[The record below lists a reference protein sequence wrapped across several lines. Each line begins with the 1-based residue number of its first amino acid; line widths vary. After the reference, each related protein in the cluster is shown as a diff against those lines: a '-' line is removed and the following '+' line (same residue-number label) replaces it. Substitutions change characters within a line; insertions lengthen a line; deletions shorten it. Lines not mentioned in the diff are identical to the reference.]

1 MQVVKWGDSLA
12 VCLPDAVVE
21 ALQLKEGDEITV
33 EAGERSIQV
42 ARDRTKRRPSRA
54 CSPSPGPCRP
64 GGASPATKP
73 TSAADKPA
81 AS

>member
-42 ARDRTKRRPSRA
+42 ARDRTKEEAIASLLSLARSMPPGWRFSRDEA
-54 CSPSPGPCRP
+54 NKR
-64 GGASPATKP
+64 GG
-73 TSAADKPA
+73 
-81 AS
+81 

>member
-42 ARDRTKRRPSRA
+42 VRDRTKEEAVATLRSLARPMPPGWRFSRDEA
-54 CSPSPGPCRP
+54 NQR
-64 GGASPATKP
+64 GG
-73 TSAADKPA
+73 
-81 AS
+81 

>member
-42 ARDRTKRRPSRA
+42 VRDRTKKEAIVSLLSLARPMPPGWRFSRDEA
-54 CSPSPGPCRP
+54 NKR
-64 GGASPATKP
+64 GG
-73 TSAADKPA
+73 
-81 AS
+81 